1 MSITIRAGLAAAL
14 LTLAGCA
21 SQPSPIATEPAG
33 NVPIAEVRANPD
45 AYVGKQVRWGGA
57 IASVENKAN
66 QTWVE
71 IVGRELKDNGRPLL
85 KKESRGRFL
94 ARFQGFLDP
103 AVYAPGRLITIIG
116 TIEGKTTRNIG
127 DFPYLYPVVAVT
139 DSQLWELKRRPV
151 FYHRPPPWYYDPWY
165 PYPWLP

>member
-1 MSITIRAGLAAAL
+1 MSITIRAGLVAAL

-57 IASVENKAN
+57 IASVETKAN

-71 IVGRELKDNGRPLL
+71 IVGRC
-85 KKESRGRFL
+85 
-94 ARFQGFLDP
+94 
-103 AVYAPGRLITIIG
+103 
-116 TIEGKTTRNIG
+116 
-127 DFPYLYPVVAVT
+127 
-139 DSQLWELKRRPV
+139 
-151 FYHRPPPWYYDPWY
+151 
-165 PYPWLP
+165 